1 MLTEMSWPIFKGTG
15 KPAEKVSIPPPP
27 QWRRFTPFTKA
38 QDVPEMRVIP
48 QGLASV
54 DHPEVREMVS
64 AAIALRRPL
73 LVTGPPG
80 CGKSIL
86 ATLIA
91 VELALGPLLRWP
103 ITSSSR
109 LDKALYDYDAI
120 GRVHEENR
128 RPRDEHGNLIDNGD
142 LADWRGG
149 GIGRFIRLGPL
160 GTALLPWTKPRVL
173 LIDEIDKSD
182 IDLPNELLDVFEL
195 GEFRVP
201 ELERLPEDRPAQVS
215 EDHPAQDAQDAQDP
229 TGERPVQVMTA
240 DSGRLAGIVGGV
252 VRCSQF
258 PVVVMTSNGE
268 RSFPP
273 AFLRR
278 CLRLRLE
285 QPTGDQ
291 LAAIVRERIVQD
303 QGSEDGDLLTQNN
316 DLLKRFE
323 DFLGQNKTLATDQ
336 LLNAVFI
343 VSSRRLHGAERK
355 KAFDTLVQD
364 LDQVSP

>member
-1 MLTEMSWPIFKGTG
+1 MTTMSWPIFNGTG
-15 KPAEKVSIPPPP
+15 APVEGVVIPDPP
-27 QWRRFTPFTKA
+27 QWRTFQPRTEAQEVPPTP
-38 QDVPEMRVIP
+38 EIP
-48 QGLASV
+48 GLAPVGLSRANEAET
-54 DHPEVREMVS
+54 HKPEVLEMVS

-91 VELALGPLLRWP
+91 VELRLGPLLRWP

-120 GRVHEENR
+120 GRVHELNSQQNR
-128 RPRDEHGNLIDNGD
+128 GD
-142 LADWRGG
+142 DPLADPHR

-201 ELERLPEDRPAQVS
+201 ELERLAA
-215 EDHPAQDAQDAQDP
+215 DHPDSTP
-229 TGERPVQVMTA
+229 EPVTEAPIPVMTA
-240 DSGRLAGIVGGV
+240 DRGRLAGIVGGV
-252 VRCSQF
+252 VRCAQF

-278 CLRLRLE
+278 CLQLKLT
-285 QPTGDQ
+285 QPTGRQ
-291 LAAIVRERIVQD
+291 LRAIVQKRIAQD
-303 QGSEDGDLLTQNN
+303 QDSESSDLLSKFAKQV
-316 DLLKRFE
+316 
-323 DFLGQNKTLATDQ
+323 GQNKNVATDQ
-336 LLNAVFI
+336 LLNAIFLVT
-343 VSSRRLHGAERK
+343 SRGLGPDNQERMK
-355 KAFDTLVQD
+355 VYEAIVQD
-364 LDQVSP
+364 LDQVSS

>member
-1 MLTEMSWPIFKGTG
+1 MTTMSWPIFKGTG
-15 KPAEKVSIPPPP
+15 TPAERVSIPDPP
-27 QWRRFTPFTKA
+27 QWRTFKPLTNAQEVPPTPK
-38 QDVPEMRVIP
+38 DP
-48 QGLASV
+48 GLAPVGLSRAEG
-54 DHPEVREMVS
+54 DEAHKPEVLDMVS

-91 VELALGPLLRWP
+91 VELSLGPVLRWP

-120 GRVHEENR
+120 GRVHE
-128 RPRDEHGNLIDNGD
+128 DNWRQSRGD
-142 LADWRGG
+142 GSPADPYHS
-149 GIGRFIRLGPL
+149 IGRFIRLGPL

-195 GEFRVP
+195 GEFSVP
-201 ELERLPEDRPAQVS
+201 ELERLPADRPDS
-215 EDHPAQDAQDAQDP
+215 K
-229 TGERPVQVMTA
+229 ERATNSKDQTPEAPVPVLTA
-240 DSGRLAGIVGGV
+240 DRDHLADIVGGR
-252 VRCSQF
+252 VRCAQF

-278 CLRLRLE
+278 CLQLKLT
-285 QPTGDQ
+285 QPTGRQ
-291 LAAIVRERIVQD
+291 LEAIVRKRIAPDQD
-303 QGSEDGDLLTQNN
+303 SKSSDLLSEFENQ
-316 DLLKRFE
+316 LK
-323 DFLGQNKTLATDQ
+323 NKNLATDQ
-336 LLNAVFI
+336 LLNAIFLVA
-343 VSSRRLHGAERK
+343 SRGLGSPEERK
-355 KAFDTLVQD
+355 KVFRAIVQD